1 MYLLCYGRSEN
12 ARKTGQ
18 RLIDSIGG
26 RWIDGDDFLSGA
38 SVVPEMTGDTAV
50 VMLIPLEAA
59 VRITQEMIPESMKRL
74 PVICVLQDAAWP

>member
-18 RLIDSIGG
+18 RLIDAIGG

-38 SVVPEMTGDTAV
+38 SVVPEMTGDTAIV
-50 VMLIPLEAA
+50 REFAA
-59 VRITQEMIPESMKRL
+59 LMGAKITI
-74 PVICVLQDAAWP
+74 